1 MFLKN
6 ILNIYKSNEFKKKNY
21 FNLINL
27 GINFEI
33 ISFRDNNSNK
43 ILLFSFPLQAQILL
57 LNHLLLIL
65 FIK

>member
-6 ILNIYKSNEFKKKNY
+6 ILNIYKSNEFKKK
-21 FNLINL
+21 FHLISL

-33 ISFRDNNSNK
+33 ISFRDDNSNK
-43 ILLFSFPLQAQILL
+43 ILLFTFPLQAQILL

-65 FIK
+65 LIK